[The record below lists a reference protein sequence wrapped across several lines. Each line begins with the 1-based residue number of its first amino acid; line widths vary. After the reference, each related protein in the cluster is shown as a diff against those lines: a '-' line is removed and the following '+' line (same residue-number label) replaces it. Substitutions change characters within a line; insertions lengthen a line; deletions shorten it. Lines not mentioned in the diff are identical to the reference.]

1 MQFHDLV
8 ERICAKSPFQRKKLT
23 TYLSSQPESFMREA
37 DEFAARYGA
46 FLADRGISVD
56 YVVNAYLKMCADMM
70 RCQVAFLRSGKYP
83 LASAAEADQ
92 AVYQSEPE
100 MLSYMVGLGMSQF
113 LWSTHYQIF
122 TAFKALLAERAP
134 VTKRYL
140 EIGPGHGLLLE
151 QALTT
156 LDRLEDAVAID
167 LSPTSLGLTRALT
180 EWVLPDERRLRYLLG
195 DVMQVDPGGNFDLI
209 IMGEVL
215 EHVEQPHRLLQ
226 RLREL
231 LAPGGKLFV
240 STCANCPA
248 IDHVYQ
254 LDNVMQIRTLL
265 TDSGFNID
273 WDLPLPVEDMPV
285 DAAEVARVTINY
297 CAVLS

>member
-23 TYLSSQPESFMREA
+23 AYLSSKPESFMREA

-46 FLADRGISVD
+46 FLAHRGISID
-56 YVVNAYLKMCADMM
+56 YVVSAYLKMCADMM

-92 AVYQSEPE
+92 TVYQSEQE

-122 TAFKALLAERAP
+122 TAFKTLLAERAP

-156 LDRLEDAVAID
+156 LDRLEEAVAID

-180 EWVLPDERRLRYLLG
+180 EWVLPGEQRLRYLLG
-195 DVMQVDPGGNFDLI
+195 DVMQVEPGGNFDLI

-248 IDHVYQ
+248 PDHVYQ
-254 LDNVMQIRTLL
+254 FNRVADIRQMLIE
-265 TDSGFNID
+265 SGYAVDRDFA
-273 WDLPLPVEDMPV
+273 LPVEDMAV
-285 DAAEVARVTINY
+285 DAAESALVTINY